1 MRGFLLKLK
10 IVTLQGQFIVFLLIE
25 FIQSARLLISWCLKY
40 RFFSINQKL
49 TAHKLLAEITLIQ
62 VFTETLLI

>member
-25 FIQSARLLISWCLKY
+25 FIQSTGFLISWRLKY
-40 RFFSINQKL
+40 GFFGINQKL
-49 TAHKLLAEITLIQ
+49 ATHEFLAE
-62 VFTETLLI
+62 ES